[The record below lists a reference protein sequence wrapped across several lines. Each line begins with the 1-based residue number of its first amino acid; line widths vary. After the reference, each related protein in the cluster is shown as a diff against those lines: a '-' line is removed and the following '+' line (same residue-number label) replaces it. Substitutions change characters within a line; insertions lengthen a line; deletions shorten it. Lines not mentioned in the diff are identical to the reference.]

1 MNTAVLSKI
10 YGHLEESGLLQW
22 IEEDCGQLN
31 STQRPSIALPAA
43 LIDISYTDCVNM
55 TKRNQRVKI
64 NVQLKIAL
72 STTIRINT
80 STPKEAQDAS
90 FKRIRLVSDIHSLL
104 QGWDGDGLF
113 MPMARKKESSEIRAD
128 GVKVYTVIYQMDSL
142 DII

>member
-1 MNTAVLSKI
+1 MNTSILNKI
-10 YGHLEESGLLQW
+10 YSRLDESGLLQW

-31 STQRPSIALPAA
+31 GSGRPSIALPAA

-64 NVQLKIAL
+64 NVQLKVAL
-72 STTIRINT
+72 STTTRINAA
-80 STPKEAQDAS
+80 TPKDALAIS
-90 FKRIRLVSDIHSLL
+90 FNRIRLVGDIHSLL

-113 MPMARKKESSEIRAD
+113 MPMVRKKESSEIRAD
-128 GVKVYTVIYQMDSL
+128 GIKVYTLIYQMDSL

>member
-1 MNTAVLSKI
+1 MNTSILNKI
-10 YGHLEESGLLQW
+10 YSRLDESGLLQW

-31 STQRPSIALPAA
+31 VSGRPSIALPAA
-43 LIDISYTDCVNM
+43 LIDISYTDCINM

-64 NVQLKIAL
+64 NVQLKVVL
-72 STTIRINT
+72 STASRINT
-80 STPKEAQDAS
+80 ATPKDALDIS
-90 FKRIRLVSDIHSLL
+90 FKRIRLVGDIHSLL

-128 GVKVYTVIYQMDSL
+128 GVKVYTLIYQMDSL